1 MKIFS
6 KTVYRPQG
14 PVGREQE
21 LMEATQSKA
30 TSPRKLCALLFS
42 AVLYLP
48 LYLFAQS
55 PKDISRW
62 QTQAQNVTII
72 RDNWGIPH
80 IYGKTDANAVFGLL
94 YAQCEDDFK
103 RVEMNY
109 IEKLGRM
116 SEVKGIS
123 SQYDDLLIRM
133 VISSADAMADY
144 KKAPAWL
151 KKLLDAFA
159 DGINYYLYKNPGTK
173 PALLNHFEPW
183 YPLLWTDGS
192 IGAINTAELDANDL
206 KNLYS
211 NGNAM
216 AGGGKQSAVG
226 PDCNRDQLAVRNER
240 KRSTNTQAPA
250 QTANCKLPTEEDPT
264 GSNGLAL
271 SYKITASGN
280 CMLYI
285 NPHVTFYFRPEVHM
299 VSEEGLNVYGAVTWG
314 QFFVYQ
320 GFNEHCGWMHT
331 SSKVDAADSYI
342 EKIKTKNNGWVYE
355 YDGKERPVT
364 EKKILLKYKRG
375 EIISSKM
382 FTVLYT
388 HHGPVMGKKNGQYL
402 SVRADNRLM
411 NGLIQCWQRD
421 KSNNFADFKKTLDLL
436 GNISNN
442 TVYAD
447 AEGNIAYWHGN
458 RVPKRD
464 NSYNWNQPVDGST
477 NATEWKGLHTMDQTI
492 HIINPPNGWLQ
503 NCNSTP
509 FTAAGK
515 NSPLKKDY
523 PAYMAPDDENFRG
536 INAVRVLESG
546 SSYTIPRL
554 IAAGYDT
561 RLSAFEILVPAL
573 IRAYESKFKP
583 EDSSV
588 MREPIA
594 LLKKWDFRTSENSI
608 ATTLAVEWGEWL
620 LRDLKKPLTATHDS
634 GFVEKVKSYAANAN
648 AEDIV
653 GSFLGTITGL
663 ITKYGKWN
671 IPWGE
676 INRFQRVS
684 SDIDQQYKDDQPSI
698 PVGFAGSTWGMLPS
712 YASQY
717 FPGTTKRYGVNGNS
731 FICAVEFGK
740 RIKAKS
746 LLAGG
751 ESGDPASKHFN
762 DQMEMYAKGKFKDVL
777 FYKEDVLQHVE
788 KTYHPGE

>member
-1 MKIFS
+1 MKYF
-6 KTVYRPQG
+6 
-14 PVGREQE
+14 
-21 LMEATQSKA
+21 
-30 TSPRKLCALLFS
+30 LLY
-42 AVLYLP
+42 VLLP
-48 LYLFAQS
+48 LQLFAQS
-55 PKDISRW
+55 FSKQEVSRW
-62 QTQAQNVTII
+62 QQQAKQVSII

-80 IYGKTDANAVFGLL
+80 IYGKTDADAVFGLM

-123 SQYDDLLIRM
+123 SLYDDLLIRM
-133 VISSADAMADY
+133 VIDSSDAIADY
-144 KKAPAWL
+144 KKAPQWL
-151 KKLLDAFA
+151 KKLMDAFA
-159 DGINYYLYKNPGTK
+159 DGINYYLYKHPGTK
-173 PALLNHFEPW
+173 PVLLKHFEPW

-192 IGAINTAELDANDL
+192 IGAINTADLGADDL

-211 NGNAM
+211 NGNA
-216 AGGGKQSAVG
+216 
-226 PDCNRDQLAVRNER
+226 
-240 KRSTNTQAPA
+240 TA
-250 QTANCKLPTEEDPT
+250 QVIKEKEETPT
-264 GSNGLAL
+264 GSNGIAL

-331 SSKVDAADSYI
+331 SSNVDAADSYI
-342 EKIKTKNNGWVYE
+342 EKISKKGNGWVYE
-355 YDGKERPVT
+355 YDGKQRSVK
-364 EKKILLKYKRG
+364 EKKILLKYWSGNAMATKN
-375 EIISSKM
+375 ITAL
-382 FTVLYT
+382 FT
-388 HHGPVMGKKNGQYL
+388 HHGPVVAKRNGQYL

-421 KSNNFADFKKTLDLL
+421 KANSFADFKKTLDLL

-458 RVPKRD
+458 RIPVRD
-464 NSYNWNQPVDGST
+464 SSFDWSKPVDGST
-477 NATEWKGLHTMDQTI
+477 SATEWKGLHTMNQTI
-492 HIINPPNGWLQ
+492 HIINPKNGWLQ

-515 NSPLKKDY
+515 NSPSKKDY
-523 PAYMAPDDENFRG
+523 PVYMAPDEENFRG
-536 INAVRVLESG
+536 INAVRVLENG

-554 IAAGYDT
+554 IAAGYDS

-573 IRAYESKFKP
+573 IKAFDINVQMDAYP
-583 EDSSV
+583 QLA
-588 MREPIA
+588 EPIA
-594 LLKKWDFRTSENSI
+594 FLKKWDFRAAETSV
-608 ATTLAVEWGEWL
+608 ATTLAVEWGDRILAAIWKTKV
-620 LRDLKKPLTATHDS
+620 DAADS
-634 GFVEKVKSYAANAN
+634 GFVEKTKAFAATAT
-648 AEDIV
+648 ADQ
-653 GSFLGTITGL
+653 LLQPLLTL
-663 ITKYGKWN
+663 TKQLQQRFGKWQV
-671 IPWGE
+671 PWGE
-676 INRFQRVS
+676 VNRYQRVS
-684 SDIDQQYKDDQPSI
+684 SDIDQKYQDDQPSI
-698 PVGFAGSTWGMLPS
+698 PVGYASSTWGMLPS
-712 YASQY
+712 YTSRY

-751 ESGDPASKHFN
+751 ESGDPLSKHFN

-777 FYKEDVLQHVE
+777 FYKEDVLQHAE
-788 KTYHPGE
+788 RNYHPGE